1 MVPLDDEFLFCTV
14 ILENFKEVATSIT
27 SHFNKDELETRI
39 TATKRAFL
47 IDPQRV
53 DKET

>member
-1 MVPLDDEFLFCTV
+1 MPLDDEFLFCTV

-27 SHFNKDELETRI
+27 SNFNKDELETRI
-39 TATKRAFL
+39 TATKRVFL

-53 DKET
+53 DRET